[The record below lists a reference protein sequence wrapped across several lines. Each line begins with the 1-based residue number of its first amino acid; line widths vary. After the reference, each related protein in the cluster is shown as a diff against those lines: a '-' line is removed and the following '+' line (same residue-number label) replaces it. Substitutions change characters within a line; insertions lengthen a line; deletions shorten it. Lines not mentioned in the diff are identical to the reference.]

1 MYKKRAKLSEQ
12 FLNSI
17 NRSFC
22 MFKSIIK
29 RTSALLALPFAM
41 LSAHALQGDT
51 LIPTPSGNKAI
62 KDVQVG
68 DLVLSKD
75 EISNELSYQA
85 VTHQNSTQYPKTVYL
100 NVVDDV
106 GNTQTITTNQTHPFF
121 AQTTNL
127 IPSSEG
133 YVYQG
138 SIENAN
144 WVDASNLKVGD
155 KLLSQNNEWQTIQ
168 SINITNEPITAYD
181 LTVNNNHT
189 FFVSTNGKYGVW
201 VHNNTKLSDKNQTM
215 LNNLSQPL
223 SKNTIEHILDRH
235 DFYRVQRQINT
246 VMKNKG
252 KTKEEVYAM
261 LNVGGRTFFNKNWS
275 EQTSIKAVEYVKQD
289 AIKNKVLQGDH
300 TTNYLGEKIT
310 INISKDG
317 KVSTAYGDKK
327 YALKEF

>member
-1 MYKKRAKLSEQ
+1 M
-12 FLNSI
+12 
-17 NRSFC
+17 
-22 MFKSIIK
+22 
-29 RTSALLALPFAM
+29 
-41 LSAHALQGDT
+41 
-51 LIPTPSGNKAI
+51 
-62 KDVQVG
+62 
-68 DLVLSKD
+68 
-75 EISNELSYQA
+75 
-85 VTHQNSTQYPKTVYL
+85 
-100 NVVDDV
+100 
-106 GNTQTITTNQTHPFF
+106 
-121 AQTTNL
+121 
-127 IPSSEG
+127 
-133 YVYQG
+133 
-138 SIENAN
+138 
-144 WVDASNLKVGD
+144 
-155 KLLSQNNEWQTIQ
+155 
-168 SINITNEPITAYD
+168 
-181 LTVNNNHT
+181 
-189 FFVSTNGKYGVW
+189 
-201 VHNNTKLSDKNQTM
+201 HNNTKLSDKNQTI